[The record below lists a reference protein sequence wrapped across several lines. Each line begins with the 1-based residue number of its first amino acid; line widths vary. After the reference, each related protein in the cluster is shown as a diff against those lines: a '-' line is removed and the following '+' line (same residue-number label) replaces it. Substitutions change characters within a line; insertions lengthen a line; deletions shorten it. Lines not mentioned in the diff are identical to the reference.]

1 MKPYTFNIKELMK
14 AKEEYDLEKKK
25 KYEQIV
31 KEELS
36 KLDKTLE
43 ESKQSCIEKVK
54 NYYQRKGTFD
64 FTLCKS
70 SFPRHESEHVNNHI
84 KERLNEEKKYIEY
97 EEKTEYEH
105 IGYGEYTRKDIYD
118 IKFKDSFQKVFNMKE
133 LKNAKEDYVIEKKKR
148 YEPIVKEEL
157 SKLDIVLDTANQV
170 CIEKVKSNYIKKG
183 TFDYSLCQFTY
194 PVHAKKH
201 VNSYIKKRLDSYS
214 KYVVYDAKKR
224 YYNDSDYKINFKSC
238 YQRS

>member
-14 AKEEYDLEKKK
+14 AKEEHDLEKKK

-31 KEELS
+31 KDELS
-36 KLDKTLE
+36 KLDKVLKDAKE
-43 ESKQSCIEKVK
+43 SCIEKIK
-54 NYYQRKGTFD
+54 NYYKRKGTFD

-84 KERLNEEKKYIEY
+84 KERLDKEDKYIEY
-97 EEKTEYEH
+97 EKKTEYKH
-105 IGYGEYTRKDIYD
+105 VGYGEYTQYDIYAF
-118 IKFKDSFQKVFNMKE
+118 KFKDCFKKVFNMKE
-133 LKNAKEDYVIEKKKR
+133 LKNSKEDYVIEKNKR

-183 TFDYSLCQFTY
+183 IFDYSLCQFTY
-194 PVHAKKH
+194 PIHKKKY
-201 VNSYIKKRLDSYS
+201 VNGHIKKRLESYS
-214 KYVVYDAKKR
+214 KYITYDAKKR
-224 YYNDSDYKINFKSC
+224 YYYDEDYKINFKSC
-238 YQRS
+238 YERS